1 MLVKKVVLFSILLLF
16 FACSTF
22 SQQIKIDSLTSLIN
36 KNVPDS
42 QKVKALNQ
50 LTEIYLT
57 PITQNYKT
65 ALGWALKAKELS
77 EKIKSDRGAYF
88 AHKNLGII
96 YSYFSIYDK
105 AVECNM
111 TQLKFAK
118 KINDSNLIFEAHQIL
133 AFGYYIAGYYDK
145 SLIELD
151 VFENWAQSTKDV
163 NKIIAALWL
172 KARTFTRLSQSYLIK
187 TDSAQANIYYS
198 KAIDNYL
205 KALQYSEKM
214 ADTGTIIALYCSL
227 GYLYDFYNIPEDEFS
242 ENVKFIRY
250 NYLSK
255 ALDANFHALK
265 LASKINDSARMI
277 DCYYNLAL
285 YYRNQGNQFLKKNNH
300 PFSQKNYQLSLEYFL
315 KILKIIEH
323 LGYPHGIANY
333 NRYVGSAYAKLNNYD
348 KAIYHL
354 SKAVKGFETIGY
366 NIGKKEGYKELTDV
380 YVKNGDFENAF
391 YAFLEFSKLKDSAI
405 NESVSKQLIEM
416 DMKYETEKKAD
427 SIRQQKDLVY
437 SKNEFIK
444 KQNSYLWILA
454 FLSIVSVLLLVFTF
468 LQSKKISRQYQK
480 IVHLQN
486 ELTHRAGNYFN
497 MVKNMLAS
505 AQKSTTDKATIQAIE
520 NRVHTLNQLFKKLQ
534 YNGDNGS
541 VSFEEIMDSIFAD
554 FDQWCELNKK
564 ITVHREIAISLRQHQ
579 IMPLAFI
586 IVELFTN
593 AQKHAFTDTEQ
604 PEINLKLYETQGQ
617 KTLLYTDNGKGC
629 DFATNGND
637 KIQHG
642 VQIIKGYC
650 KALNGKIETWNEAG
664 FHFKMTFKNG

>member
-1 MLVKKVVLFSILLLF
+1 MRVKKVVLFSILLSF
-16 FACSTF
+16 FACPTF
-22 SQQIKIDSLTSLIN
+22 SQQNKIDSLTSLMN
-36 KNVPDS
+36 TNLPDS

-50 LTEIYLT
+50 LSGIFLS
-57 PITQNYKT
+57 PISQDYKA
-65 ALGWALKAKELS
+65 ALSYALKAKELA
-77 EKIKSDRGAYF
+77 EKIKFDRGSYF
-88 AHKNLGII
+88 AHKNLAIVYG
-96 YSYFSIYDK
+96 YFSIYDK
-105 AVECNM
+105 AVECNLM
-111 TQLKFAK
+111 QLKFAK
-118 KINDSNLIFEAHQIL
+118 KIKDSNCIFEAHERL
-133 AFGYYIAGYYDK
+133 AFSYYIAGYYDK
-145 SLIELD
+145 SLKELNA
-151 VFENWAQSTKDV
+151 FEEWAASTKDV
-163 NKIIAALWL
+163 NKMVTSLWL
-172 KARTFTRLSQSYLIK
+172 KARTFTKLSQLYLSNH
-187 TDSAQANIYYS
+187 DSVQANIFYD
-198 KAIDNYL
+198 KAISDYL
-205 KALQYSEKM
+205 KALKLNEK
-214 ADTGTIIALYCSL
+214 DGDKGTTIALYCGL
-227 GYLYDFYNIPEDEFS
+227 GYLYDYYNISEDEFS
-242 ENVKFIRY
+242 EDVKLLRY
-250 NYLSK
+250 NSLTK
-255 ALDANFHALK
+255 ALEANFRALQ
-265 LASKINDSARMI
+265 LATEMNDSLRMI

-300 PFSQKNYQLSLEYFL
+300 PFSQKNYQLSLEYYL
-315 KILKIIEH
+315 KSLKIIER

-333 NRYVGSAYAKLNNYD
+333 NRYVGSAYAKLKNYD

-380 YVKNGDFENAF
+380 YVKNGEFENAF

-664 FHFKMTFKNG
+664 FHFKMTF